1 MNIAVLGLGIE
12 GKNAV
17 DSLLDYG
24 HQVYASDLDM
34 KLEEEFNEC
43 YGKLEIDLGKHDW
56 EKINKADAI
65 VVSPSLWKPVVL
77 EKIVSKNKFLS
88 HVLDNHRSIFTI
100 GVTGTNG
107 KTTTSLMIKDILEK
121 AGYKVLIGGNAGG
134 GFDGYTAIMLEASE
148 NDYDYLIVEVCDM
161 TLDFCSYNFDF
172 DLMVVTNLGYDH
184 INVHGSIENFQEK
197 LKEFIQDK
205 KAIINLNDKRLCDLK
220 NYPIKTYYFDTYPGE
235 LELFGNF
242 NRQNAAAAAKV
253 GEILDI
259 PENIVDDSLSS
270 FKPVSGRITE
280 IKFGKS
286 KIIIGKTDNISA
298 LNAVL
303 NEIKIDTAILGT
315 PREHEYWRFDI
326 FKEISHHNPR
336 LVGLFPGL
344 DNTTAKAVKILREE
358 GYNGTL
364 KVFNNQR
371 EVIDF
376 ITGQNENYQ
385 NIFIGGNGQAK
396 IMEIKKFFDG
406 IS

>member
-1 MNIAVLGLGIE
+1 MYIAVLGLGME

-17 DSLLDYG
+17 YSLLDYG

-34 KLEEEFNEC
+34 NLKEEFNEC
-43 YGKLEIDLGKHDW
+43 YGELEIDLGKHDW
-56 EKINKADAI
+56 KKINNADAI
-65 VVSPSLWKPVVL
+65 VVSPSLWKPSVL
-77 EKIVSKNKFLS
+77 EKIVSKNKILS
-88 HVLDNHRSIFTI
+88 DALNKHRTIFTI

-107 KTTTSLMIKDILEK
+107 KTTTCLMIKDILEK
-121 AGYKVLIGGNAGG
+121 SGYKVLIGGNAGG

-184 INVHGSIENFQEK
+184 INVHGSIENYQEK
-197 LKEFIQDK
+197 LKEFLHNK
-205 KAIINLNDKRLCDLK
+205 KAILNLNDNRLTELK
-220 NYPIKTYYFDTYPGE
+220 DYPIKTHYFDTYLGE

-259 PENIVDDSLSS
+259 SENIVKDSLSS
-270 FKPVSGRITE
+270 FEPVSGRITE
-280 IKFGKS
+280 FEFGKFN
-286 KIIIGKTDNISA
+286 IIIGKTDNVSA

-303 NEIKIDTAILGT
+303 NEIKIDIAILGT

-326 FKEISHHNPR
+326 LKEITHHNPQ
-336 LVGLFPGL
+336 LIGVFPGL
-344 DNTTAKAVKILREE
+344 GDTTEKAEKLLREE
-358 GYNGTL
+358 GYNGPI
-364 KVFNNQR
+364 KIFNNQK

-396 IMEIKKFFDG
+396 IMEIKKCFEEMA
-406 IS
+406 